1 MEVVNFRTFS
11 NIYHEEVTS
20 KRVSLFLE
28 PDEQLNPKKKV
39 FESIQVIRETNFDFF
54 ILASSYQYWCG
65 PAPYP
70 SHAQGCSA
78 TWVRG
83 CSPTQRS

>member
-1 MEVVNFRTFS
+1 MSTRNMEVVNFRTFS

-54 ILASSYQYWCG
+54 ILASSY
-65 PAPYP
+65 
-70 SHAQGCSA
+70 
-78 TWVRG
+78 
-83 CSPTQRS
+83 